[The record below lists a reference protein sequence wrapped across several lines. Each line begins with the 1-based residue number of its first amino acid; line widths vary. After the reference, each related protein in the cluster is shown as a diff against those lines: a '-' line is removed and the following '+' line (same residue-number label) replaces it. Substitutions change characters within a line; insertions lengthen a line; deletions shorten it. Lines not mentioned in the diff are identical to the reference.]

1 MDLVSPTSTIANVA
15 IFTCHH
21 SRLLCLF
28 KELARRSQTTTV
40 TTTNTTGKQVPK
52 QTSKTGAE
60 LAQDLERNYRLKN
73 LATIK
78 MVIDPPSST
87 TASST
92 SSSSS
97 APSPPS
103 PTVSLTLI
111 YEGLSKPDPE
121 RTYWIDTNK
130 SITMTFTGENFSV
143 LFPRIESKTTIYFVR
158 HGEGFHNTVKGW
170 KKLTA
175 PRKLLTDAFLVS
187 SDGISDASRA
197 IQKDIIKD
205 YPQGLLTPLA
215 LFSSPL
221 RRCIETLY
229 LILNKMLP
237 GRTSSS
243 SSSSSVQQLIQIAEK
258 IIIIPCSGEV
268 NSSKTCDKGL
278 WPSALENKSI
288 CTALRCTTYEDLFK
302 GVVIRN
308 PTNNE
313 VIIPETSDVVDL
325 IFKNENLQKVNID
338 WSMFFNVGK
347 EECKTKMLTQFIGD
361 AFTEEQTPRR
371 GNKTQ
376 FLQKEVKKYV
386 KDLPV
391 LLSKQIKQ
399 QLNVTEDKITF
410 PEKDKKGETLKPE
423 DIYDMVWNAIPSN
436 PNPITN
442 EENNFVEWM
451 KCDKKKHCDSA
462 ALHYLWRIER
472 ESTIYMLRILNMGY
486 ISKKDDT
493 SRPLIINFDLS
504 HGSLTSTSTVR
515 NATLTGIWSEDY
527 HNVKLALATTEGA
540 ITFVLASG
548 PTGAGKTFMGEKIC
562 EKLDLPPMISIDGGI
577 YRDCSIVYQIIKH
590 VLKMKGWAGMRNL
603 VFTTTLEKIHS
614 VPRLLRISWTKF
626 FEGIFDTEKVKN
638 LVSQYLHNQ
647 KRLYRINF
655 PIYVPDT
662 LSFTPSMNDYKDFL
676 ELTGYSGKNTDR
688 MNIVNAVIYQHW
700 EGGEKCPLKPQNKCV
715 GCLASGQE
723 REIREG
729 KKYPD
734 NPDSYNKGVENS
746 LAVLFDE
753 SNEFTTRIFIHNTG
767 SPDPSKESLWY
778 QWNNNPGI
786 VSPNLQL

>member
-1 MDLVSPTSTIANVA
+1 MTTPNDNVA

-28 KELARRSQTTTV
+28 KTLARQSSGRKVTTDPTTV
-40 TTTNTTGKQVPK
+40 NPSGD
-52 QTSKTGAE
+52 E
-60 LAQDLERNYRLKN
+60 LAQDLERNHRLQN

-78 MVIDPPSST
+78 MVIDPANST
-87 TASST
+87 QISST

-97 APSPPS
+97 APPPPL
-103 PTVSLTLI
+103 PTVRLTLLHK
-111 YEGLSKPDPE
+111 GFLSKPDPR
-121 RTYWIDTNK
+121 RTYWLDAKK
-130 SITMTFTGENFSV
+130 SIMMTFSAEIFSK
-143 LFPRIESKTTIYFVR
+143 LFPEIKSNTTIYFVR

-187 SDGISDASRA
+187 SQSISDASTA
-197 IQKDIIKD
+197 IKEDITRD
-205 YPQGLLTPLA
+205 YPEGLSKPLG

-229 LILNKMLP
+229 LILDKMFP
-237 GRTSSS
+237 GGYQPPSSESSSTSAQTSSS
-243 SSSSSVQQLIQIAEK
+243 FVNLFPIAEK

-278 WPSALENKSI
+278 WPSGLENKST
-288 CTALRCTTYEDLFK
+288 CTALTCTTFEDLFK
-302 GVVIRN
+302 GVLIKNQGTPEN
-308 PTNNE
+308 PN
-313 VIIPETSDVVDL
+313 SVVDL
-325 IFKNENLQKVNID
+325 IFNNEHLRNITID

-347 EECKTKMLTQFIGD
+347 DECKSKILTQFIGK

-376 FLQKEVKKYV
+376 FLNKQVRNYIQELPELSDDNVKLQLLIT
-386 KDLPV
+386 KDN
-391 LLSKQIKQ
+391 IM
-399 QLNVTEDKITF
+399 F
-410 PEKDKKGETLKPE
+410 PEKDKIGETLTPE
-423 DIYDMVWNAIPSN
+423 EIYDMVWNAIPSN
-436 PNPITN
+436 PDSIQKQS
-442 EENNFVEWM
+442 EWM
-451 KCDKKKHCDSA
+451 KCDKQKHCDSA

-486 ISKKDDT
+486 ISKDNT
-493 SRPLIINFDLS
+493 RPLIINIDLTYP
-504 HGSLTSTSTVR
+504 GSVSVEDAR
-515 NATLTGIWSEDY
+515 LTGIWSKDNPHVTLE
-527 HNVKLALATTEGA
+527 LATTGGG

-548 PTGAGKTFMGEKIC
+548 PTGAGKTFMGKQIC
-562 EKLDLPPMISIDGGI
+562 EKLGLPPMISIDGGI

-590 VLKMKGWAGMRNL
+590 VLHEKGWAGMRNL
-603 VFTTTLEKIHS
+603 VFTSTLEKIHS

-638 LVSQYLHNQ
+638 LVYQYLVYQ
-647 KRLYRINF
+647 RGLKKIKINF

-676 ELTGYSGKNTDR
+676 ALTGYNRSGLSNEG
-688 MNIVNAVIYQHW
+688 MNIINAMIYQHW
-700 EGGEKCPLKPQNKCV
+700 EGGEKCPLPFPQRCV
-715 GCLASGQE
+715 GCLASGRA

-734 NPDSYNKGVENS
+734 NPDSYNKGVKNS
-746 LAVLFDE
+746 LAILFDE
-753 SNEFTTRIFIHNTG
+753 SNEFMTRIFIHNTG
-767 SPDPSKESLWY
+767 SPDRSKQSLWY
-778 QWNNNPGI
+778 QYSKHYGI
-786 VSPNLQL
+786 VSPITQHYNYDIV